1 MKKKTIGQIRRKR
14 IKISQVMK
22 IIGLVLVLLLAVAA
36 TVVIKY
42 WSEEPEPEEI
52 IKVNKYD
59 GEEKTYVLE
68 SDKLLFELD
77 SQTTYFKLTAKA
89 NGHVWY
95 SNPQDAA
102 NDTIA
107 LTTEKNKLRSTL
119 LLTYSNKNG
128 VDTQLDNYAYSIEH
142 RIYQI
147 EEGKDFIKIY
157 YSVGNVEKE
166 YVIPAV
172 MEEERML
179 AILNSVSSND
189 KVFITDYYKKYD
201 INKLGKKDNEEE
213 LLERYP
219 LLEEYVLYTL
229 RDTTNESIK
238 KKLEGIFEAAGYTYE
253 EFLEDREKDTAIKV
267 TDKPVFNISVIYRL
281 INDEL
286 QVEVPFDEIEYK
298 DGYPIYYLSLLPY
311 FGAAGVAENGYIMV
325 PEGGGGLIDFN
336 NGRLAQSSYYAD
348 MYGWDMAL
356 DREAVVNETGT
367 SFNAFGIARDNAAFV
382 CILDNGAPYASIR
395 ADISG
400 RSNSYN
406 YVNAVYNM
414 VHRERYEVSNQFS
427 GNFYV
432 YEPGLPQGEKILQR
446 YRFVDSGS
454 YVDMANAYREYLL
467 DKYGDDFEKRE
478 DSQTP
483 VVIELVGAV
492 DKIGQVLGVPV
503 SKPLELTTFAEAEQI
518 ITELAADGLSN
529 MSVKLTGWMNGGVKQ
544 KILKSV
550 RIVSKLGSKKELKN
564 LINKANDLGV
574 KVYLDGVTSYAYDSS
589 LLNGFFVFNDAA
601 RFVSKE
607 KAELYKYS
615 TVTFGKRFDL
625 NSFYLLR
632 PSVIDK
638 MVNNLAKAADSYS
651 AGVSFADLG
660 SELSSDFN
668 RKERV
673 SRQQVMENQ
682 MAKFKELQDKGI
694 ALMFNTG
701 NDYSLA
707 FSDIISN
714 MKLNGA
720 NYSVIDRSVP
730 FYQLAIHGYVN
741 YSGEPLN
748 LAANENFELLRS
760 AEYGAGLAFTLM
772 DENPFTL
779 QNSLYTMYFGAEYAS
794 WRDRLLKIYSSYN
807 SQLGHVFNQRMT
819 DHKYLDNGL
828 TCTSYEDGTRVYVN
842 YAYEDMLTDEG
853 RTVPARDYIV
863 VR

>member
-1 MKKKTIGQIRRKR
+1 MKKKTIGR
-14 IKISQVMK
+14 IKRNRIKKSQVIK
-22 IIGLVLVLLLAVAA
+22 IIGLVLVLLLAGVA
-36 TVVIKY
+36 TLVIKY
-42 WSEEPEPEEI
+42 WSEEAAPEEI

-77 SQTTYFKLTAKA
+77 SQTTYFKITSKG
-89 NGHVWY
+89 NGHIWY
-95 SNPQDAA
+95 SNPQEAA

-128 VDTQLDNYAYSIEH
+128 VDTQLDNYAFSIEH
-142 RIYQI
+142 QIYQI
-147 EEGKDFIKIY
+147 EEGKDYIKIY

-172 MEEERML
+172 MEEDRML
-179 AILNSVSSND
+179 AILNAVSGND
-189 KVFITDYYKKYD
+189 RVLITDYYKKYD
-201 INKLGKKDNEEE
+201 INKLGKKDNREE

-219 LLEEYVLYTL
+219 SLEENVLYTL
-229 RDTTNESIK
+229 RDTTKENIK

-253 EFLEDREKDTAIKV
+253 EYLEDRVKDTAIKV

-281 INDEL
+281 VGDEL

-298 DGYPIYYLSLLPY
+298 DGYPIYYLSILPY
-311 FGAAGVAENGYIMV
+311 FGAAGVNENGYILV
-325 PEGGGGLIDFN
+325 PEEGGGLIHFN
-336 NGRLAQSSYYAD
+336 NGKLAQSSYYAD
-348 MYGWDMAL
+348 MYGWDKAL
-356 DREAVVNETGT
+356 DREAIVHETGT
-367 SFNAFGIARDNAAFV
+367 SFNAFGIAYSDASYL

-414 VHRERYEVSNQFS
+414 VHREQYEVSDQFN

-432 YEPGLPQGEKILQR
+432 YEPGLPVGEKILQR

-454 YVDMANAYREYLL
+454 YVDMASAYREYLL
-467 DKYGDDFEKRE
+467 DKYGEDFAKKE
-478 DSQTP
+478 DTQTP
-483 VVIELVGAV
+483 VVIEIIGAV

-503 SKPLELTTFAEAEQI
+503 SKPLGLTTFAEAQSI
-518 ITELAADGLSN
+518 ITELAADGLTN

-550 RIVSKLGSKKELKN
+550 RIVSKLGSKKDLKN
-564 LINKANDLGV
+564 LIARANELGI

-625 NSFYLLR
+625 PTYYLLK
-632 PSVIDK
+632 PTLINK
-638 MVNNLAKAADSYS
+638 MVDNLAGAATSYS

-668 RKERV
+668 RNEPV
-673 SRQQVMENQ
+673 SRQQAMENQ
-682 MAKFKELQDKGI
+682 IAKFKELQDKNI
-694 ALMFNTG
+694 PLMFNTG

-707 FSDIISN
+707 YSSIITN
-714 MKLNGA
+714 MKLSGA
-720 NYSVIDRSVP
+720 SYSIIDRAVP

-748 LAANENFELLRS
+748 LARNENFELLRT

-772 DENPFTL
+772 DESPFSL
-779 QNSLYTMYFGAEYAS
+779 QNTLYTKYFGAEYSS
-794 WRDRLLKIYSSYN
+794 WRDRLVAIYSRYN
-807 SQLGHVFNQRMT
+807 SQLGHVFKQKMINHR
-819 DHKYLDNGL
+819 YFDNGL
-828 TCTSYEDGTRVYVN
+828 TCTTYEDGTKVYVN
-842 YAYEDMLTDEG
+842 YAYEDMQTDEG